1 MTVAKLFLDGAWAE
15 GASVGTIEEKYTG
28 DALAEVHQASPEQV
42 AQAVGAL
49 KAGQAAHVI
58 PPYERFEILSRAVA
72 LLDERR
78 EDVITTIVG
87 ESGFT
92 RTDATTEVTRALQT
106 LRLSAEEA
114 PRLTG
119 HVVPMEGAP
128 GITRRVGYTT
138 RHPVGVVCAITPFNS
153 PLNTVSHKVG
163 PAIAAGNAVLLKP
176 ASATPLTSMKLVEIL
191 LEAGLPETHVALI
204 HGPARTVGNAL
215 LEDPRLNYYA
225 FTGSTE
231 VGRHIRATV
240 GLRPSQLELGSLS
253 STILCDDADLEDA
266 VAKCVN
272 GAFRKAGQV
281 CTSIQRIYVH
291 DQLHDRFLDR
301 VVEEVGARQ
310 VGDPY
315 QAETFV
321 GPLISAPEAERV
333 EQWVA
338 SAVSA
343 GAKALAGGERD
354 ERVVAPTVLVDVAPD
369 MQVMC
374 EEVFGPVVSVKGFS
388 DFDAAVDEVNDTPYG
403 LAAGVFT
410 QDVSR
415 ALRAA
420 DRLHMGSVH
429 INETSSSRVDL
440 MPYGGAKDSGLG
452 QEGPRYAARE
462 MTEERLV
469 TIKYY

>member
-1 MTVAKLFLDGAWAE
+1 MTSAKLFLDGSWTDGAE
-15 GASVGTIEEKYTG
+15 RATLEEKFTG
-28 DALAEVHQASPEQV
+28 DPLAEVHQASLEQV
-42 AQAVGAL
+42 ATAIGSL
-49 KAGQAAHVI
+49 KAAQAAHVI
-58 PPYERFEILSRAVA
+58 PPYERFEILSRAVQ

-78 EDVITTIVG
+78 EAVIQGIVG

-114 PRLTG
+114 PRLAG
-119 HVVPMEGAP
+119 EMVPMEGAP
-128 GITRRVGYTT
+128 GITQRIGFTT

-176 ASATPLTSMKLVEIL
+176 ASATPLTSQALVEIL
-191 LEAGLPETHVALI
+191 LDAGLPETHIALI

-253 STILCDDADLEDA
+253 STILCDDADLDDA

-272 GAFRKAGQV
+272 GSFRKAGQV

-291 DQLHDRFLDR
+291 EDLHDAFVDR
-301 VVEEVGARQ
+301 VVEQVGARA

-315 QAETFV
+315 HADTFV
-321 GPLISAPEAERV
+321 GPLISGPEAERV
-333 EQWVA
+333 EQWIA
-338 SAVSA
+338 GAVNA
-343 GAKALAGGERD
+343 GAKALTGGQRD
-354 ERVVAPTVLVDVAPD
+354 RRVVQPTVLVDVAPD

-374 EEVFGPVVSVKGFS
+374 EEVFGPVVSVRSFR
-388 DFDAAVDEVNDTPYG
+388 DFEATVDEINDTPYG

-420 DRLHMGSVH
+420 NRLHMGSVH

-452 QEGPRYAARE
+452 QEGPHYAARE